1 MQRAIQERQEDV
13 KIGWF
18 ERNVIVCIHISNSRI
33 CILHIS
39 TLVGKH
45 CATMTVEAL
54 LNDAEI
60 LIVGAG
66 PSGLVL
72 ALCLAKL
79 GVTFRIVEKSSG
91 PGQASRAIAVQA
103 RILEFY
109 RQLGFAEEVVNG
121 GLKMERLHLRKGSRE
136 IAALQFGDFGKN
148 LSAFPFVLSYPQDV
162 HEKLLIEKLVAV
174 GIEVEWNTELVDF
187 ADDGKRVRVT
197 LRSQGV
203 EEISEVGFLCGCD
216 GAHSRVRQG
225 LNLTFPG
232 GTYEQRFFVADV
244 EETGAPVQGDI
255 NICMGVDAFC
265 LVFPIRS
272 VKQDRLIGIVPKELA
287 DRENVTFDDIR
298 AYVEKL
304 AGVKVHKVNW
314 FSTYHIH
321 HRVAERFRVGRVF
334 IAGDAGHVHS
344 PVGGQGMN
352 TGIGDAVNLAWKL
365 AAVIQSRADASI
377 LDTYESERIAF
388 ARSLVATTDRLFQE
402 IVGRGLGAYMFRNF
416 VFPVLLPLA
425 LKFSSGRKTQFRLIS
440 QIRINYRQSALSEG
454 IAGEIHGGD
463 RLPWLGGLAGDNF
476 EVLNSNDWQVHV
488 YGEAQAAMRDIAA
501 NHEIPLHMFTWN
513 AAARAAGLSKDAAY
527 LVRPDGH
534 VALADSKQD
543 ADSLERFLARF
554 KIKARATSRS
564 SK

>member
-1 MQRAIQERQEDV
+1 MYSTY
-13 KIGWF
+13 
-18 ERNVIVCIHISNSRI
+18 IHYRWQA
-33 CILHIS
+33 
-39 TLVGKH
+39 
-45 CATMTVEAL
+45 CATITGGGTL
-54 LNDAEI
+54 DDAEI

-79 GVTFRIVEKSSG
+79 GVKFRIVEKNSG

-109 RQLGFAEEVVNG
+109 RQLGFADEVVNG

-136 IAALQFGDFGKN
+136 IAVLHLGDFGKRV
-148 LSAFPFVLSYPQDV
+148 SAFPFVLSYPQDV
-162 HEKLLIEKLVAV
+162 HEKFLIEKLAAAGV
-174 GIEVEWNTELVDF
+174 EVEWNTELVDF

-197 LRSQGV
+197 LRGQRGDEV
-203 EEISEVGFLCGCD
+203 SEVAFLCGCD

-225 LNLTFPG
+225 LKLTFPG
-232 GTYEQRFFVADV
+232 GTYAERFFVADV

-287 DRENVTFDDIR
+287 ERENVTFDDIR

-304 AGVKVHKVNW
+304 VGVRVHKVNW

-321 HRVAERFRVGRVF
+321 HRVAERFGVGRVF
-334 IAGDAGHVHS
+334 VAGDAGHVHS

-365 AAVIQSRADASI
+365 AAVIQSRAEASI
-377 LDTYESERIAF
+377 LETYESERLAF
-388 ARSLVATTDRLFQE
+388 ARSLVATTDRAFQM
-402 IVGRGLGAYMFRNF
+402 IVGRGLSSYMFRNF
-416 VFPVLLPLA
+416 VFPVVLPLA
-425 LKFSSGRKTQFRLIS
+425 LKFSSGRTAQFRLIS
-440 QIRINYRQSALSEG
+440 QVRISYRGSALSEG
-454 IAGEIHGGD
+454 IAGEVHGGD
-463 RLPWLGGLAGDNF
+463 RLPWAGGTGGDNF
-476 EVLNSNDWQVHV
+476 EALNSIDWQVHV
-488 YGEAQAAMRDIAA
+488 YGEAQAALRDTAA
-501 NHEIPLHMFTWN
+501 RHQIPLHVFAWN
-513 AAARAAGLSKDAAY
+513 ATTRAAGLSKDAAY

-543 ADSLERFLARF
+543 ADALERFLMRF
-554 KIKARATSRS
+554 KVKARATSRS